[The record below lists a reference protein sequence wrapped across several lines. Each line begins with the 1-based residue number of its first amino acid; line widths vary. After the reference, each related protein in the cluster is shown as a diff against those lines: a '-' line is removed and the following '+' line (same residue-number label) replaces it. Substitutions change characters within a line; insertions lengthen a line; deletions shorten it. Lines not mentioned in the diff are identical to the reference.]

1 MTISELFTRDIH
13 RSINGVVKAEQLDD
27 SVVWQE
33 LDEFVVTKELGLH
46 IRKFFQTYLDAI
58 DRPKDS
64 DISGKIGVWVSGF
77 FGSGKS
83 HFLKVLSYV
92 LSNRHLNANGESR
105 QTVDFF
111 ETKIQDAMLYGDIKR
126 AVSANTDVILFNIDS
141 KADNRS
147 PRDAILSVFLRVFNE
162 LQGFSGDH
170 PWIAHMERH
179 LASKRKLE
187 TFHQAYRLA
196 AGHEWLEERDA
207 YEFNRDALIK
217 AVSHA
222 LGQSEEASSKWFDG
236 MENAFPLTIENFCG
250 WVKEYI
256 DSKGPNHR
264 LVFLVDEI
272 GQFVGQDTHRMLN
285 LQTITEDIG
294 TACGGRAWVVV
305 TSQEDI
311 DAVLGEMKKSAAN
324 DFSKIQGRFKTRLSL
339 SSANVDEVIQERLL
353 AKRDEALAPL
363 RALYTAKGDILKN
376 QLSFT
381 GVGPTLRAFKDGD
394 DFVRNYP
401 FAPYQFQ
408 LIQKVFEAIR
418 KAGATG
424 LHLSRGER
432 SILDAFQSAAKQ
444 VAGSSVGVLVPFWR
458 FYPSIE
464 SFLDTSVKRTI
475 DQAQTNAGLEEFD
488 VHLLQVLFLI
498 RYVEDIKGNV
508 NNLVTLCIDQ
518 IDADRLALRRKIEAS
533 LQRLEKETLISRSG
547 DNYLFLTN
555 EERDINREIKLV
567 DLSGGE
573 EAKLLGELIF
583 DDVLKGNRKHRYAV
597 NGKDFPFNSLCD
609 LHPVGRRTEN
619 ALTVS
624 VVSPLADDYNLF
636 DNARCI
642 LTSAQE
648 GGQILL
654 KLADDE
660 GLGREIRTYLK
671 TEKYI
676 ARKNDGALPKTTLRI
691 LHDCAE
697 DNRARRE
704 RLVHSLADLVSEADL
719 YASGSRL
726 TLKGE
731 DASGLLNQ
739 ALDYLVQNSFSKMGL
754 LKRLNTNPLQEIQAV
769 LRSNDI
775 AQQTLAVRT
784 EEANP
789 QALEDL
795 RSYIDLSTR
804 ASRTIVLHEL
814 IENRYGVR
822 PYGWPDLEIVLL
834 VARLVVLGEVQVV
847 QNGAV
852 VPTDKVYGEITVP
865 AKWRKLVLVQRRS
878 VDSHLLQATRTLGKD
893 LFAEMGPETE
903 EALFNFLRLKL
914 KAWETDLQS
923 FKPLAETGSY
933 PGKEAIADALRTVA
947 RVLAEEDSCKCIERF
962 NSLKTELQDLAD
974 SFQELK
980 DFYERQKPAWEGL
993 RKALERFQP
1002 NRRELDRDPKAG
1014 PALKRMG
1021 DILAAPRPYGL
1032 IKEASG
1038 LIQTVAGV
1046 NDALVAARRTE
1057 VLETISRQSAL
1068 IDQELA
1074 THSVD
1079 SSLKAACVAPIQTLR
1094 QQVQEEQSL
1103 AHLAQAQGEAMGALD
1118 DVITRIEKAQKPT
1131 VPPPN
1136 TSAPTTPA
1144 TPTPAVR
1151 SRRVIKPA
1159 DISPKPYLETRE
1171 DVDAFLAALRQ
1182 QLESALAKNER
1193 IQIR

>member
-1 MTISELFTRDIH
+1 MTIRELFTRDID

-33 LDEFVVTKELGLH
+33 LDEFVVTRELGLH
-46 IRKFFQTYLDAI
+46 IHKFFQTYVEAI
-58 DRPKDS
+58 DKPKDPEV
-64 DISGKIGVWVSGF
+64 SGKIGVWVSGF

-92 LSNRHLNANGESR
+92 LSNRHLNANGQSR
-105 QTVDFF
+105 RTVEFF
-111 ETKIQDAMLYGDIKR
+111 ESKIPDAMLYGDIKR

-147 PRDAILSVFLRVFNE
+147 NRDAILSVFLRVFNE

-179 LASKRKLE
+179 LASKGKLDA
-187 TFHQAYRLA
+187 FHQAYRLA
-196 AGHEWLEERDA
+196 AGHDWLAERDA
-207 YEFNRDALIK
+207 YEFNRDPLIQ
-217 AVSHA
+217 AVA
-222 LGQSEEASSKWFDG
+222 QTLGQSEESTSKWFDG
-236 MENAFPLTIENFCG
+236 MENAFPLTIENFCQ
-250 WVKEYI
+250 WVREYL

-272 GQFVGQDTHRMLN
+272 GQFVGQDTQRMLN

-294 TACGGRAWVVV
+294 TQCGGRAWVVV

-311 DAVLGEMKKSAAN
+311 DAVLGEMKKGAAN

-353 AKRDEALAPL
+353 AKRPDSLKPL
-363 RALYTAKGDILKN
+363 RDLYAAKGDILKN

-381 GVGPTLRAFKDGD
+381 GVGPTLRAFKDAD

-408 LIQKVFEAIR
+408 LVQKVFEAIR

-444 VAGSSVGVLVPFWR
+444 VAATGVGVLVPFWR

-475 DQAQTNAGLEEFD
+475 DQAETNAGLEPFD

-518 IDADRLALRRKIEAS
+518 IDADRLGLRRKIEAS

-547 DNYLFLTN
+547 DNYFFLTN

-567 DLSGGE
+567 DLSSGE

-583 DDVLKGNRKHRYAV
+583 DDIFKGNRKHRYAA
-597 NGKDFPFNSLCD
+597 NGKDFAFNALCD
-609 LHPVGRRTEN
+609 LHPVGRRVEN
-619 ALTVS
+619 ALAVS
-624 VVSPLADDYNLF
+624 VISPLADDYRLF

-642 LTSAQE
+642 LTSAQD
-648 GGQILL
+648 GGQLLL

-660 GLGREIRTYLK
+660 GLGREVRTYLK
-671 TEKYI
+671 TQKYI
-676 ARKNDGALPKTTLRI
+676 SRKNDGALPKTTIRI

-697 DNRARRE
+697 DNRGRRE
-704 RLVHSLADLVSEADL
+704 RLVHTLADLLSEAEL
-719 YASGSRL
+719 YAAGSRPP
-726 TLKGE
+726 LKAD
-731 DASGLLNQ
+731 DATSRLSQ
-739 ALDYLVQNSFSKMGL
+739 ALDYLVQNTFSKMRL
-754 LKRLNTNPLQEIQAV
+754 LQRLNSNPQHEIQAV

-789 QALEDL
+789 LALDDL
-795 RSYIDLSTR
+795 RSFIDLSTR
-804 ASRTIVLHEL
+804 ASRTLVLHDL
-814 IENRYGVR
+814 IETRYGVR
-822 PYGWPDLEIVLL
+822 PYGWPDDEILL
-834 VARLVVLGEVQVV
+834 LLARLVVLGEVQVV
-847 QNGAV
+847 LNGAV
-852 VPTDKVYGEITVP
+852 VPTDKVFGEITTP

-878 VDSHLLQATRTLGKD
+878 ADSHLIQTTRALGKD

-903 EALFNFLRLKL
+903 EALFHFLRLKL
-914 KAWETDLQS
+914 KGWESDLQS
-923 FKPLAETGSY
+923 FKPLAETGNY
-933 PGKEAIADALRTVA
+933 PGKETIADGLRTIA
-947 RVLAEEDSCKCIERF
+947 RVLAEQDSLKCIERF
-962 NSLKTELQDLAD
+962 NGLKQELQDLAD

-980 DFYERQKPAWEGL
+980 HFFERQKPAWEGL

-1014 PALKRMG
+1014 PALQRMAV
-1021 DILAAPRPYGL
+1021 ILAAPRPYGL
-1032 IKEASG
+1032 IKESAG
-1038 LIQTVAGV
+1038 LIQTVAEV
-1046 NDALVAARRTE
+1046 NDALVAARRAE
-1057 VLETISRQSAL
+1057 VLETISRQSVL
-1068 IDQELA
+1068 IEQELG

-1079 SSLKAACVAPIQTLR
+1079 ASFREACLTPLQTLR
-1094 QQVQEEQSL
+1094 QQAQEEQSL
-1103 AHLAQAQGEAMGALD
+1103 AHLAQAQSEAMGALD
-1118 DVITRIEKAQKPT
+1118 EVITRIEKAHKPADVVPAPSAST
-1131 VPPPN
+1131 APVPP
-1136 TSAPTTPA
+1136 APV
-1144 TPTPAVR
+1144 VR
-1151 SRRVIKPA
+1151 ARRVIKPA
-1159 DISPKPYLETRE
+1159 DLSTKPYLENRE
-1171 DVDAFLAALRQ
+1171 DVDAFLDALRR
-1182 QLESALAKNER
+1182 QLEAALAKDER